1 MPRCASNGS
10 ARIRRTV
17 PGSFGEPRWPPV
29 RLLPRCSSPPPVDVH
44 ILRQSATRAVGYPC
58 TVQLEEAIGNDGAEP
73 EEGWLLQYSGHAAA
87 ALARWAT
94 AGMTLQIDGCRYRCI
109 RPAVAQ
115 APRSET
121 IRGNRRLVNAAR
133 GQRGADAIG
142 CMAATWPTG
151 LIAPPAGGATTA
163 RGRGGSST
171 PSLRHVLPR
180 RRMLSHCPGAML
192 CQPGGL
198 GRCAR
203 SAGAAKPRRNTWPY
217 FAMLRSVC
225 EITLRPGG
233 IRGGPGTSRDSLPL
247 AVLPRSSC
255 TPCDHPL
262 GDFVALCRSWR
273 GGHPPVPSRR

>member
-58 TVQLEEAIGNDGAEP
+58 TVQLAEAIGDDGAEP
-73 EEGWLLQYSGHAAA
+73 QEGWLLQYSGHAAA

-133 GQRGADAIG
+133 GQRGAGRDAPDG
-142 CMAATWPTG
+142 DREGMPRFQC
-151 LIAPPAGGATTA
+151 
-163 RGRGGSST
+163 RRH
-171 PSLRHVLPR
+171 LRKQAQSAWR
-180 RRMLSHCPGAML
+180 RRAAAFACIISAP
-192 CQPGGL
+192 
-198 GRCAR
+198 AR
-203 SAGAAKPRRNTWPY
+203 PANAPHLASPRP
-217 FAMLRSVC
+217 AS
-225 EITLRPGG
+225 G
-233 IRGGPGTSRDSLPL
+233 
-247 AVLPRSSC
+247 
-255 TPCDHPL
+255 
-262 GDFVALCRSWR
+262 
-273 GGHPPVPSRR
+273 